1 MGRNVLFYFSI
12 NQKTNQWIKVNKNI
26 PIKRLVNIFQTQFDY
41 LGDLAKKV
49 YIKILFLCRFA
60 LMSISV
66 QSLTKIYGTQKAV
79 NNISF
84 DIPKGQIVGFLGPN
98 GAGKS
103 TTMKMITSYLPP
115 TEGTALV
122 CGFDVQTQSMEL
134 RKHIGYLPEQ
144 NPLYYDMYI
153 REYLELTAGIHQID
167 KSKKAARIEEMI
179 HMTGLTKEANKKIG
193 MLSKGYKQ
201 RVGLAQ
207 AMIHNPDVLVL
218 DEPTSG
224 LDPNQIVEIRDLIIN
239 LGQEK
244 TVLLSTHIMQ
254 EVEAMCSRVIII
266 NNGNIVADDAIQ
278 NLQKAGNNST
288 LLVSFEQKVPKE
300 MIQKIQGV
308 GKIEDMGNMR
318 WRLYTTKPEELR
330 KAVMQWALNNDINI
344 SALQSDTQSMEDVF
358 RSATQEQQK

>member
-1 MGRNVLFYFSI
+1 
-12 NQKTNQWIKVNKNI
+12 
-26 PIKRLVNIFQTQFDY
+26 
-41 LGDLAKKV
+41 
-49 YIKILFLCRFA
+49 
-60 LMSISV
+60 MSISV

-84 DIPKGQIVGFLGPN
+84 EIPKGQIVGFLGPN

-115 TEGTALV
+115 TQGTAVV
-122 CGFDVQTQSMEL
+122 CGFDVQTRSMEL

-144 NPLYYDMYI
+144 NPLYYDMYV

-167 KSKKAARIEEMI
+167 KSKKKGRIEEMVQ
-179 HMTGLTKEANKKIG
+179 MTGLSKEAHKKIG

-207 AMIHNPDVLVL
+207 AMIHNPDVLIL

-224 LDPNQIVEIRDLIIN
+224 LDPNQIVEIRDLIIDI
-239 LGQEK
+239 GKEK

-266 NNGNIVADDAIQ
+266 NNGTIVADDNIQ
-278 NLQKAGNNST
+278 NLQKTGNNAT
-288 LLVSFEQKVPKE
+288 LLVTFESVIPKD
-300 MIQKIQGV
+300 KIKQIAGI
-308 GKIEDMGNMR
+308 GKIEDIGNMR
-318 WRLYTTKPEELR
+318 WKLYTTKPDELR
-330 KAVMQWALNNDINI
+330 RAVMQWALNNDINI
-344 SALQSDTQSMEDVF
+344 SSMQSETQSMEDVF
-358 RSATQEQQK
+358 RNATQEKISK